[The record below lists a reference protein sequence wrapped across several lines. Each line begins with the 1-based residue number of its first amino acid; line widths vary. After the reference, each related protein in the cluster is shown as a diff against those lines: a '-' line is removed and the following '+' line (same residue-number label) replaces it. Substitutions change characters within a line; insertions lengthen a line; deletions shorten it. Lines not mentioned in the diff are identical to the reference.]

1 MLKKINII
9 RLKKEFEEIRTRG
22 EIHQSPIFGLVTLD
36 IRSEGESRFGFVI
49 SKKISKKAVVRNK
62 IRRLLA
68 ESVRVNLK
76 NIKKGYLVLF
86 LVKKEIIGMKFGEVE
101 TEVKRM
107 FERMGIKKQEK
118 RLGVEG

>member
-1 MLKKINII
+1 MKKINII

>member
-1 MLKKINII
+1 MLKKKNII
-9 RLKKEFEEIRTRG
+9 RLRREFEEIRNKGRMY
-22 EIHQSPIFGLVTLD
+22 QSPIFGLLVLRRPRQTWL
-36 IRSEGESRFGFVI
+36 RNNESKFAFII

-86 LVKKEIIGMKFGEVE
+86 LVKKEIVGMKFGEVE
-101 TEVKRM
+101 REVKRM
-107 FERMGIKKQEK
+107 FERV
-118 RLGVEG
+118 GVVK

>member
-1 MLKKINII
+1 VLKKINII

>member
-1 MLKKINII
+1 VLKKINII

-107 FERMGIKKQEK
+107 FERVGIKKQEK
-118 RLGVEG
+118 RLEVEG